1 VTLFLIAV
9 AAILAAV
16 YLLLSLIEALRRSE
30 RISFL
35 DVLLV
40 FLFTLLPVAALLAQD
55 PAAPD
60 VVVEQAAR
68 ILALALIAAS
78 IVVIVLELLRPA
90 RLRRSR
96 GVFGLWAGLLLLVS
110 SFSVPFLS
118 AWFALSGE
126 LSADAPAGEATAEST
141 LEVEG
146 VVSVERVQAE
156 QLFKAIRE
164 VLAEEINVSEVEV
177 FTQLDAGVPLA
188 EIVARHGGDVAR
200 VQTRLSEILRDAVR
214 ASAERGE
221 ISLLQGALLVSQ
233 MDLFVRF
240 AIHSDLNS
248 FRGFGGP
255 TPTGTQPSLMILL
268 TEAPLGPQ
276 VPLSTTTP
284 AVTPP
289 ASTRTPTVA
298 ARPSRTA
305 QPTRTPEPTR
315 TPRPTRTP
323 FVTRTPE
330 PTATASVSCLAV
342 VNYNLRLRAEPN
354 EDAATL
360 LTIPYTSSIIL
371 TGRTADG
378 LWAQTS
384 FEGETGWVMAAY
396 LTLGPNCADLD
407 SR

>member
-1 VTLFLIAV
+1 VTLFLIIV
-9 AAILAAV
+9 AAVIAAV
-16 YLLLSLIEALRRSE
+16 YLILSLIKALRRSE
-30 RISFL
+30 RVSFL

-55 PAAPD
+55 PAAPEF
-60 VVVEQAAR
+60 VVEQAAR
-68 ILALALIAAS
+68 VLALALIAAS
-78 IVVIVLELLRPA
+78 IVVLVLELLRPA

-96 GVFGLWAGLLLLVS
+96 GVFGLSAGVLLLIS
-110 SFSVPFLS
+110 SFSIPFLS
-118 AWFALSGE
+118 AWFALSGDMPT
-126 LSADAPAGEATAEST
+126 DAPAAEVTAEST

-188 EIVARHGGDVAR
+188 DIVAQHGGDVAR
-200 VQTRLSEILRDAVR
+200 VQGRLSDILRDAVR

-268 TEAPLGPQ
+268 TEAPLGPDL
-276 VPLSTTTP
+276 PLATNTLAATTP
-284 AVTPP
+284 A
-289 ASTRTPTVA
+289 SSTPTVSA
-298 ARPSRTA
+298 VPSRTP

-315 TPRPTRTP
+315 TARPTRTP
-323 FVTRTPE
+323 FMTRTPE
-330 PTATASVSCLAV
+330 PTATASATCLAV
-342 VNYNLRLRAEPN
+342 VNYNLRLRAEPG
-354 EDAATL
+354 EDAETL
-360 LTIPYTSSIIL
+360 LTIPYTASIVL
-371 TGRTADG
+371 TGRSDDG
-378 LWAQTS
+378 LWVQTT
-384 FEGETGWVMAAY
+384 FEGESGWVMAEY
-396 LTLGPNCADLD
+396 LTLGPNCDTLEA
-407 SR
+407 R